1 MKILATPMAHAM
13 AQIAAAGAL
22 PMQAKP
28 LPINSHDDRA
38 TATIMAAEVMAAAKG
53 EQNTWRGLA
62 WRVIDVNTETREA
75 FIKALKADKAAM
87 SKGQTEAGI
96 DKKIASARTASFG
109 VRLSQMTTIAKAFNA
124 GGTVAGLL
132 DHVNSTLPGDKQAR
146 SEADLREHLG
156 FVVIYEYAKRFTG
169 SAGSKVR
176 KTWLENL
183 GKWLEQNP
191 APEGDDAT
199 EKVRAQFVTLY
210 NTFVG

>member
-1 MKILATPMAHAM
+1 MEHAM
-13 AQIAAAGAL
+13 VTILEAGAK
-22 PMQAKP
+22 PMVSAP
-28 LPINSHDDRA
+28 LPINSHSDRA
-38 TATIMAAEVMAAAKG
+38 AATILAAEVMAAAKG
-53 EQNTWRGLA
+53 EQNTWRRLA

-124 GGTVAGLL
+124 GATVSGLL
-132 DHVNSTLPGDKQAR
+132 DHVNSTLPGDKHAR
-146 SEADLREHLG
+146 SEEDLREHLG

-191 APEGDDAT
+191 APEGDEAA
-199 EKVRAQFVTLY
+199 EKARLAFVTLY

>member
-1 MKILATPMAHAM
+1 MADHALVTIM
-13 AQIAAAGAL
+13 QSGSK

-38 TATIMAAEVMAAAKG
+38 VATMLAAEVLAAAKG
-53 EQNTWRGLA
+53 EQNTWRRLA

-75 FIKALKADKAAM
+75 FIKALKADKVAM
-87 SKGQTEAGI
+87 TKGQTEYGI
-96 DKKIASARTASFG
+96 DKKVASGRTSSFG

-124 GGTVAGLL
+124 GATIAGLL
-132 DHVNSTLPGDKQAR
+132 DHVNSTLPSDKQAR
-146 SEADLREHLG
+146 TEEELRENLG
-156 FVVIYEYAKRFTG
+156 FVVVYEYAKRFTG

-191 APEGDDAT
+191 APEGDDQA
-199 EKVRAQFVTLY
+199 EHARAQFVALY
-210 NTFVG
+210 NSMVG